1 MKRKL
6 LAFSMT
12 MALLLSVFSVANV
25 GAHTVTIEKAGGKV
39 PSRTDWFGLQGNT
52 DTVTRAADLD
62 WFSVTA
68 NATNIN
74 FLAKVDAYQQISQSP
89 AIELMITIDTN
100 QTAGQGTLPLP
111 LPNSFTAVNVPSD
124 AAWEYALDVQ
134 FKPG

>member
-12 MALLLSVFSVANV
+12 MVLLLSVFSVANV

-52 DTVTRAADLD
+52 GTGIVQRNSAQQGEFVFNDAAKDQRIIVNTDPVTRAADLD

-74 FLAKVDAYQQISQSP
+74 FLAKVDAYQQISQ
-89 AIELMITIDTN
+89 
-100 QTAGQGTLPLP
+100 
-111 LPNSFTAVNVPSD
+111 
-124 AAWEYALDVQ
+124 
-134 FKPG
+134 